1 MGDTVTPSRLA
12 VADRRSA
19 PPSMVCLNRLP
30 RVLGTLRGLLG
41 TLGLVRDPRGTVGRK
56 REWLETSAGGK
67 GLLEWC

>member
-1 MGDTVTPSRLA
+1 MD
-12 VADRRSA
+12 
-19 PPSMVCLNRLP
+19 CLNRLP